1 MMKKQYFLILLG
13 LGSYIKLK
21 DLDMSKIYPGGLERD
36 GFAGDFAFFCS
47 DSITQSKNCLW
58 TFLEKNP

>member
-1 MMKKQYFLILLG
+1 MKKQYFLILLG

-47 DSITQSKNCLW
+47 DSITQSKNCL
-58 TFLEKNP
+58 